1 MSERER
7 IDREILEKITERI
20 RLRDPEGAD
29 PATARAGLRRQAA
42 ELGLSSFHVER
53 IFARIDQYAQHLTG
67 HRRLAETH
75 PDLKTAR
82 GVRVAF
88 QGIRGAYSYLAV
100 MKFFAGH
107 ESDVLPVG
115 HGTMR
120 DTVRAVQESEADFAL
135 LPIENTLAGSINE
148 TYELLA
154 RAQLSIVGEEILP
167 IHHCLLAAEDVPLS
181 RIQRICSHPVAL
193 AQCNL
198 FLQSLAHCTVESVG
212 DTAEAARRVREAAD
226 PTVAAIASEEAA
238 ELYGLTVV
246 RREIENDR
254 ENYTRFV
261 LVARQPLALTSGV
274 PCKTSLLLVTA
285 HEKGALLESL
295 QSLAEAGINMT
306 KLESRPI
313 PGAPW
318 EYMFYIDIEA
328 NAAETRV
335 QEALDAMRRRARELR
350 VLGTYPVRAAESAPT
365 EGAGEDLADLVVAG
379 GGEDDAAEA
388 SAASPAPQ
396 PDRPF
401 RLASRASRPD
411 GTVLRVKGAVVGEG
425 FCIIA
430 GPCAVESRDQILESA
445 RIVKETGGQI
455 LRGGAFKPRT
465 SPYSFQGLGREGL
478 EYLAEAGEKYELPV
492 VSEVLTPEDVA
503 VTARYVDILQV
514 GARNMQNFALLRE
527 VGTAGK
533 PVLLKRGMMSSVEEW
548 LLAAE
553 YILKQGNQQV
563 ILCERGLRS
572 FDTATRNLL
581 DVSAVP
587 VARSWSHLPV
597 FVDPSHAVGVREWIP
612 DLAAASAAAGAH
624 GIMVEIHPNPE
635 EALCDRAQAL
645 PPEMFRRMV
654 ASLRRILAA
663 RGEGGAGA

>member
-7 IDREILEKITERI
+7 IDREILAKLAERL
-20 RLRDPEGAD
+20 RLRDPEGTD
-29 PATARAGLRRQAA
+29 PAAARAELRRQAA
-42 ELGLSSFHVER
+42 ELGLSSFHVDR

-75 PDLKTAR
+75 PDLKAAR

-107 ESDVLPVG
+107 ESDVMPVG

-120 DTVRAVQESEADFAL
+120 DTVRAVQESEVDFAL

-154 RAQLSIVGEEILP
+154 RARLSIVGEEILP

-181 RIQRICSHPVAL
+181 RIRRICSHPVAL

-198 FLQSLAHCTVESVG
+198 FLQSLSHCTVESVG

-226 PTVAAIASEEAA
+226 PTVAAIASEEAS
-238 ELYGLTVV
+238 ELYGLTVI

-261 LVARQPLALTSGV
+261 LIAREPLALTSGV

-335 QEALDAMRRRARELR
+335 QEALDAMRRCARELR
-350 VLGTYPVRAAESAPT
+350 VLGTYPVRAVESPPAQ
-365 EGAGEDLADLVVAG
+365 GRGEDLADLVVAG
-379 GGEDDAAEA
+379 GSEDAGAE
-388 SAASPAPQ
+388 SCTPPPAPQ

-401 RLASRASRPD
+401 RLASRAARPD
-411 GTVLRVKGAVVGEG
+411 GTVLRVKGAVIGEG

-445 RIVKETGGQI
+445 RIVKETGGQV

-612 DLAAASAAAGAH
+612 DLAAAAAAAGAH
-624 GIMVEIHPNPE
+624 GIMVEIHPKPE

-663 RGEGGAGA
+663 REEGGAGA